1 VNRRAARGVL
11 LAEAVWGVAL
21 VSAPRPVIRWVNA
34 SASDPPEVVAAR
46 VLGAR
51 HVVQAALIFARPSR
65 ARILVGSAISGVH
78 AASMLLLG
86 TVDAPRRR
94 LAACD
99 AAIAGAW
106 CVSGLLLAS

>member
-1 VNRRAARGVL
+1 VL
-11 LAEAVWGVAL
+11 CAEAVWGL
-21 VSAPRPVIRWVNA
+21 VLVCAPQRVIRWVNG
-34 SASDPPEVVAAR
+34 SGSDPPEVVAAR

-51 HVVQAALIFARPSR
+51 HVVQAAALFSRPTR
-65 ARILVGSAISGVH
+65 ARMLVGSGLSGLH